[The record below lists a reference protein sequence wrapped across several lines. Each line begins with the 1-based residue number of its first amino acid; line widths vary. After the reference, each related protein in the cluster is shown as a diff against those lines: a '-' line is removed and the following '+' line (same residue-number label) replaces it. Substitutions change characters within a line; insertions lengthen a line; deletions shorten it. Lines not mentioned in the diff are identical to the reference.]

1 MSDHFIISSIT
12 VDSNFVSIFSE
23 ESHPQTIRGEMVL
36 TDRIEAQNL
45 RLRKSTPGYS
55 ADWHVAGDATLI
67 IIQKGVLR
75 LSLRN
80 GEYKDF
86 KAGDSFI
93 AKDYLPEGITF
104 DTNLHGHKSEV
115 IGNEELMATHIKLG

>member
-1 MSDHFIISSIT
+1 MSDYFIIPCIT
-12 VDSNFVSIFSE
+12 VDDNFISIFSE
-23 ESHPQTIRGEMVL
+23 EFYPQTIRGGMIL
-36 TDRIEAQNL
+36 TDRIETQNL
-45 RLRKSTPGYS
+45 RLRKSAVGYS

-67 IIQKGVLR
+67 IIQKGILR

-80 GEYKDF
+80 GDFKDF

-93 AKDYLPEGITF
+93 AKDYLPEGIPF
-104 DTNLHGHKSEV
+104 DSNLHGHKAEV